1 MLKNYIH
8 AFNYLISANE
18 ELNSK
23 NINNQALRNHFADAI
38 QIISGLI
45 ADEIR
50 GNPTLNDYEKAC
62 MMAYRTG
69 NGDKI
74 LAIKSLRARTSLGLK
89 EAKDLVE
96 KWALDNGYPINNG
109 PTY

>member
-1 MLKNYIH
+1 MLKNYMH
-8 AFNYLISANE
+8 AFNYLISAHE
-18 ELNSK
+18 ELTDKGLSNG
-23 NINNQALRNHFADAI
+23 ALRDHLANAI
-38 QIISGLI
+38 QIVANLI